1 MIRTPMLITCRIAAV
16 VLVVSWQPA
25 AVSALELDGGRSMTQ
40 VRRTVI
46 ATVISEAP
54 IYLDAKVTRTP
65 LITAPPGTSLE
76 VLQQS
81 GDWVQVQ
88 FTDRTFG
95 RRVGWVEARHV
106 RFEQPEVS
114 GPTPAEQQRARQAP
128 PLMKTPMPPQVLID
142 QPRSRFER
150 GWLDVNVGFAVASER
165 SYNVRSERLQFD
177 ETATFEAAY
186 DFPFG
191 GIIEAA
197 GGVMLTRALGV
208 GVGVSRAVH
217 TDLALVRATIPH
229 PLRFNAFGI
238 GEADTEEELRKSER
252 AIHFQGTFMR
262 TVSPNL
268 RYRVFA
274 GPTYF
279 NVSQETIASITFSQA
294 FQVTGTGNEITIIGT
309 PLNEVDET
317 AWGFHVGADV
327 SWFTTRTAGVGAS
340 ARFSR
345 ATVELPDL
353 GGALVEH
360 KAGGFQAG
368 VGLRLK
374 F

>member
-1 MIRTPMLITCRIAAV
+1 M
-16 VLVVSWQPA
+16 
-25 AVSALELDGGRSMTQ
+25 Q

-65 LITAPPGTSLE
+65 LTIAAPGTTLE

-114 GPTPAEQQRARQAP
+114 APTPAEQQRARETP
-128 PLMKTPMPPQVLID
+128 PLMKSPMPPQVLID
-142 QPRSRFER
+142 QRRGRFER

-165 SYNVRSERLQFD
+165 SYNVRSERFQFD
-177 ETATFEAAY
+177 EVATFEADY

-197 GGVMLTRALGV
+197 GGVMLTRAIGF

-217 TDLALVRATIPH
+217 TDPALVRATIPH
-229 PLRFNAFGI
+229 PLRFNAFGT
-238 GEADTEEELRKSER
+238 GEADTEEEVRRSER

-262 TVSPNL
+262 IVSPNL
-268 RYRVFA
+268 RYRVFG

-279 NVSQETIASITFSQA
+279 SVSQDTVASITFSQA
-294 FQVTGTGNEITIIGT
+294 FQVAGTANDITIIGT
-309 PLNEVDET
+309 PFNEVEAT
-317 AWGFHVGADV
+317 EWGFHVGGDV
-327 SWFTTRTAGVGAS
+327 SWFTNPTAGVGFS

-345 ATVELPDL
+345 TTVDLPDL
-353 GGALVEH
+353 GGALIEH
-360 KAGGFQAG
+360 NVGGFQAG